1 MRERGEVKLVGAETA
16 LLACLLLARRTHA
29 PRSTNSKLTH
39 SLQTTTTLQSP
50 DRHDPSL
57 IEVSGFAFGVF
68 NVILHAPKIN
78 ANSEPSIKRTSSV
91 NYLLAPRPP
100 SFFLVISIKLECDL
114 PQCIASHYAPGGRA
128 AYVYTLPMS
137 SRSGFPDKRDL
148 E

>member
-1 MRERGEVKLVGAETA
+1 MARKQHFSLASF
-16 LLACLLLARRTHA
+16 LLAARMHLDQL
-29 PRSTNSKLTH
+29 KTH
-39 SLQTTTTLQSP
+39 SLVTPFADNDDDSSIT
-50 DRHDPSL
+50 RHDPSL
-57 IEVSGFAFGVF
+57 IEVSGFAFGGF
-68 NVILHAPKIN
+68 NVILHAPKMN

-114 PQCIASHYAPGGRA
+114 PQCIASHYSPGGR

-137 SRSGFPDKRDL
+137 SRSGFSDKRDL